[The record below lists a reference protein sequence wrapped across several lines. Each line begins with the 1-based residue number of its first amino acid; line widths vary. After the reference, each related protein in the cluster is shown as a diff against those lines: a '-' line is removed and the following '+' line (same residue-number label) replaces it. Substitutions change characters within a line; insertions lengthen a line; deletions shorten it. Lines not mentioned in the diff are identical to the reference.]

1 MRYRMVTGA
10 LSLAALLVTSVLADE
25 ALKSGLQVGS
35 TKITPFNP
43 LHCNGPTEGQKL
55 CLV

>member
-10 LSLAALLVTSVLADE
+10 LSLAALLVTGVLADE
-25 ALKSGLQVGS
+25 ALKSGPQVGS
-35 TKITPFNP
+35 SKIAAFNP
-43 LHCNGPTEGQKL
+43 LHCNGPTEGKKL